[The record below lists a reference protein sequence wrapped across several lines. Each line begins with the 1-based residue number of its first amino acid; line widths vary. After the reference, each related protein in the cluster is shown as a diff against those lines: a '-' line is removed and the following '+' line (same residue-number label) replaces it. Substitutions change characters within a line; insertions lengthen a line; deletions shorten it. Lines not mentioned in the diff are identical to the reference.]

1 MTGQP
6 IPPMTPLA
14 GRRFK
19 RTPLRLAFMIVLPV
33 AVICLATLI
42 LARGWSPSYERYPD
56 QGITVDAAS
65 GAISWPGLAAS
76 SVDFVYIRATSKAG
90 AVDPHFQVN
99 LAGAHAAGL
108 RHGVIHHFDPCRDG
122 GAQATRFLTTV
133 PRDNALLP
141 PVVEVIEPACA
152 APPAAGPLLAALNT
166 FLNQI
171 EAHSGKP
178 AILRLSP
185 PVEARYDLSSSINR
199 TLWLEGAFVSPDYAT
214 RPWVMWTASTW
225 RQVSGIEGP
234 IEWNVVRP

>member
-1 MTGQP
+1 MTGRP
-6 IPPMTPLA
+6 IPALTPLV

-19 RTPLRLAFMIVLPV
+19 RTPLRLALMIAGPV
-33 AVICLATLI
+33 TLLGLTALI
-42 LARGWSPSYERYPD
+42 LARGWSPSRERYPD

-65 GAISWPGLAAS
+65 GAVSWPGLAAS
-76 SVDFVYIRATSKAG
+76 GVNFAYIRATGKTG
-90 AVDPHFQVN
+90 AVDQRFLSN

-108 RHGVIHHFDPCRDG
+108 RHGVIHHFDPCQDG

-152 APPAAGPLLAALNT
+152 PPPAAGPLLAALNT

-185 PVEARYDLSSSINR
+185 PVEARYDLSTSINR
-199 TLWLEGAFVSPDYAT
+199 TLWLEGAFMPPDYAT